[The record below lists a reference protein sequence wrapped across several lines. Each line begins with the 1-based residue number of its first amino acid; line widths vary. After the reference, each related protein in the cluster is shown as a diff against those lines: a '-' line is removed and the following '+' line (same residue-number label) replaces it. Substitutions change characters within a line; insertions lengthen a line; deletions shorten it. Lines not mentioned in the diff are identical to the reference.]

1 MRRRRPN
8 KSHEQDA
15 KRSKECNKWTQ
26 YLSITCMCQSEDR
39 KAEAERKTNRHNCL
53 LIAQSTRGTLVDSS
67 KEGDLLPSNL
77 SSVNAEDGGG
87 EKDRQSLHAAKR
99 RNDPANSRAEIE
111 GNAYTHSY
119 ISSINIG
126 RTERRRMFVF
136 DGVEGYGEGQVWEG
150 ETGPSIGEEGEAN
163 RDGEH
168 VRGKV
173 GDVEGFGAR
182 GEETEEAVPEGGKGC
197 GAWCG

>member
-99 RNDPANSRAEIE
+99 RNDLPTQEPRSRV
-111 GNAYTHSY
+111 THTRPPTLVQSMV
-119 ISSINIG
+119 G
-126 RTERRRMFVF
+126 RTERRRRLVF
-136 DGVEGYGEGQVWEG
+136 EGIEGYGEGQVWEG

-163 RDGEH
+163 RDGER

-182 GEETEEAVPEGGKGC
+182 GEEAGGAVPRAARGE
-197 GAWCG
+197 WCG

>member
-1 MRRRRPN
+1 MSLGPHNSSCVLVKPSSTPVSRKPISTVSSRRWVPMRRRRPN

-77 SSVNAEDGGG
+77 SSVNAEDGEG

-111 GNAYTHSY
+111 GNAYTPTHTSP
-119 ISSINIG
+119 ING
-126 RTERRRMFVF
+126 WKDR
-136 DGVEGYGEGQVWEG
+136 
-150 ETGPSIGEEGEAN
+150 A
-163 RDGEH
+163 
-168 VRGKV
+168 
-173 GDVEGFGAR
+173 
-182 GEETEEAVPEGGKGC
+182 
-197 GAWCG
+197 